1 MSASSPPLTTPAK
14 APAVTGKLNA
24 GKSNLGA
31 RGTLPTA
38 DGVNTISVVVPAHN
52 EEGSIAQVVDRS
64 FAALEQMGRVGEVLV
79 VNDGSTDGTAR
90 ILGLLQQ
97 KYAHGLRVFSH
108 RRNRGMT
115 AALQQMFA
123 ASRGDIVILIPGD
136 MESDPLLDVPALVD
150 HMEAA
155 DLDAVAGWRQGRK
168 DGKVVASKIYNFF
181 MRTVGGVDV
190 HDGNWIKAMR
200 REVIESLPPLRSDWH
215 RFILLIAAHSGF
227 RIGEVPTHYQ
237 PRTTGSSKFGFWRI
251 PVSFLDILVLKF
263 LLTFS
268 QAPMRFFGSIGL
280 GGLSLSAVVLLFLS
294 FLYFLTNTQKRPVFI
309 AAAVLTVISV
319 LLILVGFLAEL
330 IVTQGERISEL
341 EKRLE
346 AGE

>member
-1 MSASSPPLTTPAK
+1 MSATLHPWTETGAPPASQTEAEGSSS
-14 APAVTGKLNA
+14 AVAAAASDTLN
-24 GKSNLGA
+24 S
-31 RGTLPTA
+31 
-38 DGVNTISVVVPAHN
+38 ISIVVPAHN
-52 EEGSIAQVVDRS
+52 EEGSIAQVVERS
-64 FAALEQMGRVGEVLV
+64 FAALTQMGRMGEVLV
-79 VNDGSTDGTAR
+79 VNDGSTDGTER
-90 ILGLLQQ
+90 VLSRLRE
-97 KYAHGLRVFSH
+97 AHPELRVFSH

-150 HMEAA
+150 HMETA

-168 DGKVVASKIYNFF
+168 DGKVVASKIYNFV
-181 MRTVGGVDV
+181 MRTIGGVDV

-215 RFILLIAAHSGF
+215 RFILLIAAHAGF
-227 RIGEVPTHYQ
+227 RIGEVSTYYQ
-237 PRTTGSSKFGFWRI
+237 PRTSGSSKFGFWRI

-268 QAPMRFFGSIGL
+268 QAPMRFFGSLGL
-280 GGLSLSAVVLLFLS
+280 AGLSLSTLIFIFLS
-294 FLYFLTNTQKRPVFI
+294 FLYFLTETQKRPVFI
-309 AAAVLTVISV
+309 AAGILTIISV
-319 LLILVGFLAEL
+319 LLLLVGFLAEL

-346 AGE
+346 RGE